1 MIKRPTTP
9 EGYVDLV
16 KQAIFE
22 VEELRASFDFDAEG
36 MGNITEFVNDL
47 EQQVKGY
54 TRGMEQGKYEFEDK
68 DLPFMDIVRNNE
80 GIFLPFRDLLSMIN
94 ETHRNGLDAD
104 G

>member
-22 VEELRASFDFDAEG
+22 VEELRASYDFDAEG
-36 MGNITEFVNDL
+36 MGNITEFVDDL
-47 EQQVKGY
+47 EQQVKAVY
-54 TRGMEQGKYEFEDK
+54 QAMEQGTYEFEDK